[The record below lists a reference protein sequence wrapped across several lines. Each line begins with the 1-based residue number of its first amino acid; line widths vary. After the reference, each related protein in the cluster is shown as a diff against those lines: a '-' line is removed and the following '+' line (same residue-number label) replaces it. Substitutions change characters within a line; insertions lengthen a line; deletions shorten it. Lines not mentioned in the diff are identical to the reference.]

1 MPSKKDIALR
11 ERDEA
16 LARAAAA
23 DKVVAEAQQQLE
35 LAQAM
40 EAKRES
46 AHVEQLVRLQEER
59 TSLVQAKEQA
69 EEKMRE
75 AQLEAE
81 RLLEDLGVNPTEGV
95 VRISLAHYNTVDEVE
110 RLGKALDEAL
120 RGRAG
125 DGRE

>member
-1 MPSKKDIALR
+1 M
-11 ERDEA
+11 
-16 LARAAAA
+16 
-23 DKVVAEAQQQLE
+23 
-35 LAQAM
+35 
-40 EAKRES
+40 
-46 AHVEQLVRLQEER
+46 
-59 TSLVQAKEQA
+59 
-69 EEKMRE
+69 
-75 AQLEAE
+75 